1 MSSSTLD
8 RKITPADIEA
18 RIRGL
23 LPGGEA
29 GTPAAAVRENLPI
42 AAAVGIVVVAVVVG
56 VAFLMGRR
64 KGRRRSTFVEIKRI

>member
-1 MSSSTLD
+1 MTTTNFE

-23 LPGGEA
+23 MPGGDNAPPVKESL
-29 GTPAAAVRENLPI
+29 PAV
-42 AAAVGIVVVAVVVG
+42 AAVGIVVVAAVVG

-64 KGRRRSTFVEIKRI
+64 KGRRKSTFVEIKRI

>member
-1 MSSSTLD
+1 MSASTMD

-23 LPGGEA
+23 MPGGES
-29 GTPAAAVRENLPI
+29 GTPAAAVKENLPV
-42 AAAVGIVVVAVVVG
+42 AAAVGIVVVAAVIG

-64 KGRRRSTFVEIKRI
+64 KGRRKSTFVEIKRI

>member
-1 MSSSTLD
+1 MSAAGLD

-23 LPGGEA
+23 MPGGENA
-29 GTPAAAVRENLPI
+29 PPVKETLPV
-42 AAAVGIVVVAVVVG
+42 AAAVGIVVVAAVVG

-64 KGRRRSTFVEIKRI
+64 KGRRKSTFVEIKRI

>member
-1 MSSSTLD
+1 MSAVNLE

-23 LPGGEA
+23 MPGGESA
-29 GTPAAAVRENLPI
+29 PPVKETLPV
-42 AAAVGIVVVAVVVG
+42 AAAVGIVVVAAVVG

-64 KGRRRSTFVEIKRI
+64 KGRRKSTFVEIKRI

>member
-1 MSSSTLD
+1 MTVADQD

-23 LPGGEA
+23 MPGGDNAPPVKE
-29 GTPAAAVRENLPI
+29 TLPV
-42 AAAVGIVVVAVVVG
+42 AAAVGIVVVAAVVG

-64 KGRRRSTFVEIKRI
+64 KGRRKSTFVEIKRI